1 MRPDAGVRLDRPE
14 RAGDAYAV
22 EHGKK
27 IGMTADFG
35 TARQIDA
42 RAHGEPGARTFQMR
56 VVGTNDQSASLWMEK
71 QQLQALSLALT
82 QLLAQLDQLAQPG
95 REVQDFPAPPDHDFR
110 VGRMAIGFDTATN
123 TVVLHVFREGRDED
137 EDDPDV
143 LVRVAEK
150 DCSSLNTTLQE
161 IISAGRPTCPLCG
174 ASMDAGGHVCIRT
187 NGHSKQPIPV
197 EGNDEEE

>member
-1 MRPDAGVRLDRPE
+1 
-14 RAGDAYAV
+14 
-22 EHGKK
+22 
-27 IGMTADFG
+27 MTADLG

-42 RAHGEPGARTFQMR
+42 RAHGEPGGRTFQLR
-56 VVGTNDQSASLWMEK
+56 VLAGDGQSASLWMEK

-82 QLLAQLDQLAQPG
+82 QLLAQLDQQAQPG
-95 REVQDFPAPPDHDFR
+95 REVQGFPEPPDHDFR

-123 TVVLHVFREGRDED
+123 TVVLHVFREGRDDEED
-137 EDDPDV
+137 EPDV

-150 DCSSLNTTLQE
+150 DCASLNTTLQE

-187 NGHSKQPIPV
+187 NGHSKQPIPDDPP
-197 EGNDEEE
+197 EDDEV